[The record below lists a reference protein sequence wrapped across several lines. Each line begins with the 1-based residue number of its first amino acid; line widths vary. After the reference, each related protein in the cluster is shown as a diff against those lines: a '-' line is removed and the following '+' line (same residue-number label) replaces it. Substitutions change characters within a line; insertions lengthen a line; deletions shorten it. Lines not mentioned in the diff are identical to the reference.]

1 MIQGP
6 DPVQTGG
13 TVQDGIVIGE
23 GVVLD
28 ARPASFITRAM
39 GALLDFLVIGVVL
52 VAALLVGGLWFLENA
67 ALGED
72 IASVVYVVT
81 TVVVMVGVP
90 VTVETLSRGRSVGKL
105 ACGIRV
111 VRDDGGPVRFRHALV
126 RALVGVIELWLTLG
140 GVAVIASLANAKGK
154 RLGDIAAGTYAVRVR
169 GGRPLSA
176 PIVMPQ
182 ALAAWARTADMRRLP
197 DGLAL
202 AARQMLGRATRLA
215 PESRIR
221 LADDLAGRIEQY
233 VAPGPPPGT
242 HSEAFLHAVLAE
254 RRERE
259 LATGQR
265 ERRRAEEQAELLHR
279 LPFAVADPP
288 R

>member
-1 MIQGP
+1 
-6 DPVQTGG
+6 
-13 TVQDGIVIGE
+13 VQDGIVIGE

-28 ARPASFITRAM
+28 ARPASFITRGM
-39 GALLDFLVIGVVL
+39 GAILDFLITGAVIVV
-52 VAALLVGGLWFLENA
+52 ALLVGGMWFLENA
-67 ALGED
+67 MLGAD
-72 IASVVYVVT
+72 IASVVYVLM
-81 TVVVMVGVP
+81 TVLVMVGIP

-126 RALVGVIELWLTLG
+126 RALVGVLELWITLG
-140 GVAVIASLANAKGK
+140 GVAAITSLANAKGK
-154 RLGDIAAGTYAVRVR
+154 RLGDLAAGTYAVRVR
-169 GGRPLSA
+169 GGRPPSA

-182 ALAAWARTADMRRLP
+182 SLAGWAHTADMRRLP

-202 AARQMLGRATRLA
+202 AARQLLGRAARLS
-215 PESRIR
+215 PESRAR
-221 LADDLAGRIEQY
+221 LGDDLAGQIERY

-242 HSEAFLHAVLAE
+242 HPEAFLHAVLVE
-254 RRERE
+254 RRDRE
-259 LATGQR
+259 LAAG
-265 ERRRAEEQAELLHR
+265 RRDRARAEEQAQLLHR

>member
-1 MIQGP
+1 
-6 DPVQTGG
+6 
-13 TVQDGIVIGE
+13 
-23 GVVLD
+23 VV
-28 ARPASFITRAM
+28 
-39 GALLDFLVIGVVL
+39 
-52 VAALLVGGLWFLENA
+52 
-67 ALGED
+67 
-72 IASVVYVVT
+72 
-81 TVVVMVGVP
+81 VGVP

-126 RALVGVIELWLTLG
+126 RALIGVFELWLTFG
-140 GVAVIASLANAKGK
+140 GIAAIASLSNAKGK

-169 GGRPLSA
+169 GGKPLSA
-176 PIVMPQ
+176 PVVMPQ
-182 ALAAWARTADMRRLP
+182 SLAAWAHTADMRRLP

-202 AARQMLGRATRLA
+202 AARQLLGRAARLA
-215 PESRIR
+215 PDSRAR
-221 LADDLAGRIEQY
+221 LADDLAGRIEPY

-242 HSEAFLHAVLAE
+242 HPEAFLHAVLAE

-259 LATGQR
+259 LAAGQR
-265 ERRRAEEQAELLHR
+265 ERKRAEEQAELLHR

>member
-1 MIQGP
+1 
-6 DPVQTGG
+6 
-13 TVQDGIVIGE
+13 VQDGIVIGE

-28 ARPASFITRAM
+28 ARPASFITRGM
-39 GALLDFLVIGVVL
+39 GAMLDFIVVGAAIWIFLSIGGIWFFEVATMSQDLALIIFSVASAAVV
-52 VAALLVGGLWFLENA
+52 
-67 ALGED
+67 
-72 IASVVYVVT
+72 
-81 TVVVMVGVP
+81 VGVP

-111 VRDDGGPVRFRHALV
+111 VRDDGGPVRFRHTLV
-126 RALVGVIELWLTLG
+126 RALVGVIELWLTFG
-140 GVAVIASLANAKGK
+140 GIAAIASLSNAKGK

-169 GGRPLSA
+169 GGKPPSA
-176 PIVMPQ
+176 PVVMPQ
-182 ALAAWARTADMRRLP
+182 SLAAWAHTADMRRLP

-202 AARQMLGRATRLA
+202 AARQLLGRAARLA
-215 PESRIR
+215 PESRAR
-221 LADDLAGRIEQY
+221 LADDLAGRIEPY

-242 HSEAFLHAVLAE
+242 HPEAFLHAVLAE

-259 LATGQR
+259 LASGQR
-265 ERRRAEEQAELLHR
+265 ERKRAEEQAELLHR

>member
-1 MIQGP
+1 M
-6 DPVQTGG
+6 
-13 TVQDGIVIGE
+13 QDGIVIGE

-28 ARPASFITRAM
+28 ARPASFITRGM
-39 GALLDFLVIGVVL
+39 GAMLDFLVIG
-52 VAALLVGGLWFLENA
+52 AAIWIILAVGGIWFFEVA
-67 ALGED
+67 SMSQD
-72 IASVVYVVT
+72 IALIVFAVASA
-81 TVVVMVGVP
+81 VVVVGVP
-90 VTVETLSRGRSVGKL
+90 VTIETLTRGRSVGKL

-126 RALVGVIELWLTLG
+126 RALIGVFELWLTFG
-140 GVAVIASLANAKGK
+140 GIAAVTSLANAKGK
-154 RLGDIAAGTYAVRVR
+154 RLGDLAAGTYAVRVR
-169 GGRPLSA
+169 GGTQTSA

-182 ALAAWARTADMRRLP
+182 SLAGWAQMADMRRLP

-202 AARQMLGRATRLA
+202 AARQFLGRAARLA
-215 PESRIR
+215 PESRAR
-221 LADDLAGRIEQY
+221 LADDLAGRIERF

-242 HSEAFLHAVLAE
+242 HPEAFLHAVLAE

-259 LATGQR
+259 LDAGQR
-265 ERRRAEEQAELLHR
+265 ERNRIEEQAELLHR

>member
-1 MIQGP
+1 
-6 DPVQTGG
+6 
-13 TVQDGIVIGE
+13 VQDGIVIGE

-39 GALLDFLVIGVVL
+39 GAMLDFLVVGAVV
-52 VAALLVGGLWFLENA
+52 ATALTVGGLWFFEA
-67 ALGED
+67 ATLSED
-72 IASVVYVVT
+72 LALIVFAVASAL
-81 TVVVMVGVP
+81 VVVGLP

-126 RALVGVIELWLTLG
+126 RALIGVFELWLTFG
-140 GVAVIASLANAKGK
+140 GIAAVASLANAKGK
-154 RLGDIAAGTYAVRVR
+154 RLGDLAAGTYAVRVR
-169 GGRPLSA
+169 GGRPPSA

-182 ALAAWARTADMRRLP
+182 ALASWAHTADMRRLP

-202 AARQMLGRATRLA
+202 AARQLLGRAARLS
-215 PESRIR
+215 PESRAR
-221 LADDLAGRIEQY
+221 LGDDLAGQVERY

-242 HSEAFLHAVLAE
+242 HPEAFLHAVLSE

-259 LATGQR
+259 LAAGQR

>member
-1 MIQGP
+1 M
-6 DPVQTGG
+6 
-13 TVQDGIVIGE
+13 QDGIVIGE

-39 GALLDFLVIGVVL
+39 GAMLDFLVIGAVITVTLVVGA
-52 VAALLVGGLWFLENA
+52 VWFLENA
-67 ALGED
+67 VLGED
-72 IASVVYVVT
+72 VAMVVYVLAN
-81 TVVVMVGVP
+81 VVVMVGLP

-126 RALVGVIELWLTLG
+126 RALIGVIELWLTFG
-140 GVAVIASLANAKGK
+140 GIAAIASLSNAKGK
-154 RLGDIAAGTYAVRVR
+154 RLGDLAAGTYAVRVR
-169 GGRPLSA
+169 GGKPPSA
-176 PIVMPQ
+176 PVVMPQ
-182 ALAAWARTADMRRLP
+182 SLASWAHTADMRRLP

-202 AARQMLGRATRLA
+202 AARQLLGRAARLA
-215 PESRIR
+215 PESRAR
-221 LADDLAGRIEQY
+221 LADDLAGRIEPY
-233 VAPGPPPGT
+233 VAPGPPAGT
-242 HSEAFLHAVLAE
+242 HPEAFLHAVLAE

-259 LATGQR
+259 LAAGQR
-265 ERRRAEEQAELLHR
+265 ERKRAEEQAELLHR

>member
-1 MIQGP
+1 M
-6 DPVQTGG
+6 
-13 TVQDGIVIGE
+13 QDGIVIGE

-39 GALLDFLVIGVVL
+39 GAMLDFLVIGVV
-52 VAALLVGGLWFLENA
+52 VFVLLVVGGIWFLETA
-67 ALGED
+67 TASQDVAL
-72 IASVVYVVT
+72 IVYSVASAVIV
-81 TVVVMVGVP
+81 VGVP
-90 VTVETLSRGRSVGKL
+90 VTVETLTRGRSVGKL

-126 RALVGVIELWLTLG
+126 RALIGVFELWMTFG
-140 GVAVIASLANAKGK
+140 GIAAIVSLSNAKGK
-154 RLGDIAAGTYAVRVR
+154 RLGDLAAGTYAVRVR
-169 GGRPLSA
+169 GGKPPSA
-176 PIVMPQ
+176 PVVMPQ
-182 ALAAWARTADMRRLP
+182 SLAAWAHTADMRRLP

-202 AARQMLGRATRLA
+202 AARQLLGRAARLA
-215 PESRIR
+215 PESRAR
-221 LADDLAGRIEQY
+221 LADDLAGRVEPY

-242 HSEAFLHAVLAE
+242 HPEAFLHAVLAE

-259 LATGQR
+259 LAAGQR

>member
-1 MIQGP
+1 M
-6 DPVQTGG
+6 
-13 TVQDGIVIGE
+13 QDGIVIGE

-39 GALLDFLVIGVVL
+39 GAMLDFLVVGAVI
-52 VAALLVGGLWFLENA
+52 VAALVLGGVWFFENA
-67 ALGED
+67 MMGED
-72 IASVVYVVT
+72 AAAVAYVVAN
-81 TVVVMVGVP
+81 VVVMVGVP
-90 VTVETLSRGRSVGKL
+90 VTVETLTRGRSVGKL

-126 RALVGVIELWLTLG
+126 RALVGVIELWLSFG
-140 GVAVIASLANAKGK
+140 SIAAITSLANAKGK

-169 GGRPLSA
+169 GGRPPSA
-176 PIVMPQ
+176 PVVMPQ
-182 ALAAWARTADMRRLP
+182 SLAAWAHTADMRRLP

-202 AARQMLGRATRLA
+202 AARQLLGRAARLA
-215 PESRIR
+215 PDSRAR
-221 LADDLAGRIEQY
+221 LADDLAGRIEPY

-242 HSEAFLHAVLAE
+242 HPEAFLHAVLAE

-259 LATGQR
+259 LAAGQR
-265 ERRRAEEQAELLHR
+265 ERKRAEEQSELLHR

>member
-1 MIQGP
+1 M
-6 DPVQTGG
+6 
-13 TVQDGIVIGE
+13 QDGIVIGE

-28 ARPASFITRAM
+28 ARPASFITRGM
-39 GALLDFLVIGVVL
+39 GAMLDFLIIGAVIVT
-52 VAALLVGGLWFLENA
+52 ALIVGGIWFLENA

-72 IASVVYVVT
+72 IALVVYVLAN
-81 TVVVMVGVP
+81 VVVMVGIP
-90 VTVETLSRGRSVGKL
+90 VTIETLTRGRSVGKL

-140 GVAVIASLANAKGK
+140 GIAAVTSLANAKGK
-154 RLGDIAAGTYAVRVR
+154 RLGDLAAGTYAVRVR
-169 GGRPLSA
+169 GGRPPSA
-176 PIVMPQ
+176 PVVMPQ
-182 ALAAWARTADMRRLP
+182 TLASWAQTSDMRRLP

-202 AARQMLGRATRLA
+202 AARQFLGRAARLA
-215 PESRIR
+215 PESRAQ
-221 LADDLAGRIEQY
+221 LADDLAGRIEPY

-242 HSEAFLHAVLAE
+242 HPEAFLHAVLAE

-259 LATGQR
+259 RGAGER
-265 ERRRAEEQAELLHR
+265 ERRRAAEQAELLHR

>member
-1 MIQGP
+1 M
-6 DPVQTGG
+6 
-13 TVQDGIVIGE
+13 QDGIVIGE

-39 GALLDFLVIGVVL
+39 GAMLDFLVIGAVVTI
-52 VAALLVGGLWFLENA
+52 LLIVGAVWFLETA
-67 ALGED
+67 TLSEDVALIVYAVASAV
-72 IASVVYVVT
+72 IA
-81 TVVVMVGVP
+81 VGIP

-126 RALVGVIELWLTLG
+126 RALIGVFELWMTFG
-140 GVAVIASLANAKGK
+140 GIAAIASLSNAKGK
-154 RLGDIAAGTYAVRVR
+154 RLGDLAAGTYAVRVR
-169 GGRPLSA
+169 GGKPLSA

-182 ALAAWARTADMRRLP
+182 SLAAWASTADMRRLP

-202 AARQMLGRATRLA
+202 AARQMLGRAARLA
-215 PESRIR
+215 PESRAR
-221 LADDLAGRIEQY
+221 LADDLAGRIEPY

-242 HSEAFLHAVLAE
+242 HPEAFLHAVLAE

-259 LATGQR
+259 LGAGQR
-265 ERRRAEEQAELLHR
+265 ERKRAEEQAKLLHR

>member
-1 MIQGP
+1 M
-6 DPVQTGG
+6 
-13 TVQDGIVIGE
+13 QDGIVIGE

-39 GALLDFLVIGVVL
+39 GAMLDFLVIGAVITVTLVVGA
-52 VAALLVGGLWFLENA
+52 VWFLENA
-67 ALGED
+67 VLGED
-72 IASVVYVVT
+72 VAMVVYVLAN
-81 TVVVMVGVP
+81 VVVMVGVP

-126 RALVGVIELWLTLG
+126 RALIGVIELWLTFG
-140 GVAVIASLANAKGK
+140 GIAAIASLSNAKGK
-154 RLGDIAAGTYAVRVR
+154 RLGDLAAGTYAVRVR
-169 GGRPLSA
+169 GGKPPSA
-176 PIVMPQ
+176 PVVMPQ
-182 ALAAWARTADMRRLP
+182 SLASWAHTADMRRLP

-202 AARQMLGRATRLA
+202 AARQLLGRAARLA
-215 PESRIR
+215 PESRAR
-221 LADDLAGRIEQY
+221 LADDLAGRIEPY
-233 VAPGPPPGT
+233 VAPGPPAGT
-242 HSEAFLHAVLAE
+242 HPEAFLHAVLAE

-259 LATGQR
+259 LAAGQR
-265 ERRRAEEQAELLHR
+265 ERKRAEEQAELLHR

>member
-1 MIQGP
+1 
-6 DPVQTGG
+6 
-13 TVQDGIVIGE
+13 VQDGIVIGE

-39 GALLDFLVIGVVL
+39 GGMLDFLVIVAVF
-52 VAALLVGGLWFLENA
+52 VAALIIGGIWFFENA
-67 ALGED
+67 MLGED
-72 IASVVYVVT
+72 IATVVYILVNVA
-81 TVVVMVGVP
+81 VMVAIP
-90 VTVETLSRGRSVGKL
+90 VTVETLSRGRSLGKL

-126 RALVGVIELWLTLG
+126 RALVGVIELWLTFG
-140 GVAVIASLANAKGK
+140 GIAAIASLANAKGK

-169 GGRPLSA
+169 GGKQPSA

-182 ALAAWARTADMRRLP
+182 SLAAWAHTADMRRLP

-202 AARQMLGRATRLA
+202 AARQLLGRAARLA
-215 PESRIR
+215 PESRAR
-221 LADDLAGRIEQY
+221 LGDDLAGQIERY

-242 HSEAFLHAVLAE
+242 HPEAFLHAVLAE

-259 LATGQR
+259 LVAGQR
-265 ERRRAEEQAELLHR
+265 ERKRAEEQSELLHR
-279 LPFAVADPP
+279 LPFAVPDPP

>member
-1 MIQGP
+1 M
-6 DPVQTGG
+6 
-13 TVQDGIVIGE
+13 QDGIVIGE

-39 GALLDFLVIGVVL
+39 GAMLDFIVLGVVIGI
-52 VAALLVGGLWFLENA
+52 AAGVGGLWFLETASVSEDA
-67 ALGED
+67 AL
-72 IASVVYVVT
+72 IIWAVASA
-81 TVVVMVGVP
+81 VVVVGVP

-126 RALVGVIELWLTLG
+126 RALIGIFELWLTFG
-140 GVAVIASLANAKGK
+140 GIAAVVSLANAKGK
-154 RLGDIAAGTYAVRVR
+154 RLGDLAAGTYAVRVR
-169 GGRPLSA
+169 GGRPPSA
-176 PIVMPQ
+176 PVVMPQ
-182 ALAAWARTADMRRLP
+182 SLAAWAHTADMRRLP

-202 AARQMLGRATRLA
+202 AARQLLGRAARLA
-215 PESRIR
+215 PESRAQ
-221 LADDLAGRIEQY
+221 LADDLAGRIEPY

-242 HSEAFLHAVLAE
+242 HPEAFLHAVLAE

-259 LATGQR
+259 LEAGR
-265 ERRRAEEQAELLHR
+265 RDRRRAQEQAELLHR

>member
-1 MIQGP
+1 M
-6 DPVQTGG
+6 
-13 TVQDGIVIGE
+13 QDGIVIGE

-39 GALLDFLVIGVVL
+39 GAMLDFLVIGAVL
-52 VAALLVGGLWFLENA
+52 VTALILGGVWFLENA

-72 IASVVYVVT
+72 AATIIYVVA
-81 TVVVMVGVP
+81 TVVIMVGIP

-126 RALVGVIELWLTLG
+126 RALVGVIELWLTVG
-140 GVAVIASLANAKGK
+140 GIAAIASLSNAKGK
-154 RLGDIAAGTYAVRVR
+154 RLGDLAAGTYAVRVR
-169 GGRPLSA
+169 GGKPVSA

-182 ALAAWARTADMRRLP
+182 SLAAWAHTADMRRLP

-202 AARQMLGRATRLA
+202 AARQLLGRAGRLA
-215 PESRIR
+215 PESRAT
-221 LADDLAGRIEQY
+221 LGDDLAGRIEKY

-242 HSEAFLHAVLAE
+242 HPEAFLHAVLAE

-259 LATGQR
+259 LVTGQR
-265 ERRRAEEQAELLHR
+265 ERKRAEEQSELLHR

>member
-1 MIQGP
+1 M
-6 DPVQTGG
+6 
-13 TVQDGIVIGE
+13 QDGIVIGE

-28 ARPASFITRAM
+28 ARPASFITRGM
-39 GALLDFLVIGVVL
+39 GAMLDFLIIGTVIVV
-52 VAALLVGGLWFLENA
+52 ALILGGIWFFQSA
-67 ALGED
+67 TMGED
-72 IASVVYVVT
+72 LAMVVYVLATVT
-81 TVVVMVGVP
+81 AMVGIP

-126 RALVGVIELWLTLG
+126 RALIGVIELWLTFG
-140 GVAVIASLANAKGK
+140 GIAAIASLSNAKGK
-154 RLGDIAAGTYAVRVR
+154 RLGDLAAGTYAVRVR
-169 GGRPLSA
+169 GGRPASA

-182 ALAAWARTADMRRLP
+182 ALASWAHTADMRRLP

-202 AARQMLGRATRLA
+202 AARQMLGRAARLS
-215 PESRIR
+215 PESRAR
-221 LADDLAGRIEQY
+221 LGDDLAGQIERY

-242 HSEAFLHAVLAE
+242 HPEAFLHAVLAE

-259 LATGQR
+259 LAAGRR
-265 ERRRAEEQAELLHR
+265 ERKRAEEQAQLLHR

>member
-1 MIQGP
+1 M
-6 DPVQTGG
+6 
-13 TVQDGIVIGE
+13 QDGIVIGE

-39 GALLDFLVIGVVL
+39 GAMLDFLILVVVVTIVLASAGV
-52 VAALLVGGLWFLENA
+52 WFLETA
-67 ALGED
+67 TMSEDLAL
-72 IASVVYVVT
+72 ITFSVVSAF
-81 TVVVMVGVP
+81 VVVGLP

-126 RALVGVIELWLTLG
+126 RALVGVFELWLTIG
-140 GVAVIASLANAKGK
+140 GVAAIASMANAKGK
-154 RLGDIAAGTYAVRVR
+154 RLGDLAAGTYAVRVR
-169 GGRPLSA
+169 GGTPLSA

-182 ALAAWARTADMRRLP
+182 ALAAWAHTADMRRLP

-202 AARQMLGRATRLA
+202 AARQLLGRAARLA
-215 PESRIR
+215 PGSRAR
-221 LADDLAGRIEQY
+221 LADDLAGRIERY

-242 HSEAFLHAVLAE
+242 HPEAFLHAVLAE
-254 RRERE
+254 RRDRE
-259 LATGQR
+259 LAAGQR
-265 ERRRAEEQAELLHR
+265 ERKRAEEQAELLHR

>member
-1 MIQGP
+1 M
-6 DPVQTGG
+6 
-13 TVQDGIVIGE
+13 QDGIVIGE

-39 GALLDFLVIGVVL
+39 GAMLDFIVIGVVVTAIL
-52 VAALLVGGLWFLENA
+52 VASAVWFLETATLSEDVAVIVIAVASA
-67 ALGED
+67 A
-72 IASVVYVVT
+72 IV
-81 TVVVMVGVP
+81 VGVP

-126 RALVGVIELWLTLG
+126 RALIGVFELWMTFG
-140 GVAVIASLANAKGK
+140 GIAAIASLSNAKGK
-154 RLGDIAAGTYAVRVR
+154 RLGDLAAGTYAVRVR
-169 GGRPLSA
+169 GGKPLSA

-182 ALAAWARTADMRRLP
+182 SLAAWARTADMRRLP

-202 AARQMLGRATRLA
+202 AARQMLGRAVRLA
-215 PESRIR
+215 PESRAR
-221 LADDLAGRIEQY
+221 LADDLAGRIEPY

-242 HSEAFLHAVLAE
+242 HPEAFLHAVLAE

-259 LATGQR
+259 LGAGQR

>member
-1 MIQGP
+1 M
-6 DPVQTGG
+6 
-13 TVQDGIVIGE
+13 QDGIVIGE

-39 GALLDFLVIGVVL
+39 GAMLDFLVIGAV
-52 VAALLVGGLWFLENA
+52 VAAVLIVGAVWFVENA
-67 ALGED
+67 VLGED
-72 IASVVYVVT
+72 IAAIVYVLAN
-81 TVVVMVGVP
+81 VVVMVGIP

-126 RALVGVIELWLTLG
+126 RALIGVIELWLTFG
-140 GVAVIASLANAKGK
+140 GIAAIASLSNAKGK
-154 RLGDIAAGTYAVRVR
+154 RLGDLAAGTYAVRVR
-169 GGRPLSA
+169 GGKPPSA
-176 PIVMPQ
+176 PVVMPQ
-182 ALAAWARTADMRRLP
+182 SLAAWAHTADMRRLP

-202 AARQMLGRATRLA
+202 AARQMLGRAARLA
-215 PESRIR
+215 PESRAR
-221 LADDLAGRIEQY
+221 LADDLAGRIEPY
-233 VAPGPPPGT
+233 VAPGPPTGT
-242 HSEAFLHAVLAE
+242 HPEAFLHAVLAE

-259 LATGQR
+259 LAAGQR
-265 ERRRAEEQAELLHR
+265 ERRRAQEQAELLHR

>member
-1 MIQGP
+1 M
-6 DPVQTGG
+6 
-13 TVQDGIVIGE
+13 QDGIVIGE

-39 GALLDFLVIGVVL
+39 GAMLDFLIL
-52 VAALLVGGLWFLENA
+52 VA
-67 ALGED
+67 
-72 IASVVYVVT
+72 VVT
-81 TVVVMVGVP
+81 LVLILSGVWISQAATMSQDLVVIIVSLVIAAVVVGLP
-90 VTVETLSRGRSVGKL
+90 VTIETLSRGRSIGKL

-126 RALVGVIELWLTLG
+126 RALIGVFELWLTFG
-140 GVAVIASLANAKGK
+140 GIAAIASLANAKGK

-169 GGRPLSA
+169 GGRQPSA

-182 ALAAWARTADMRRLP
+182 SLASWAHTADMRRLP

-202 AARQMLGRATRLA
+202 AARQLLGRAARLA
-215 PESRIR
+215 PESRAR
-221 LADDLAGRIEQY
+221 LGDDLAGQIERY

-242 HSEAFLHAVLAE
+242 HPEAFLHAVLAE

-259 LATGQR
+259 LVAGQR
-265 ERRRAEEQAELLHR
+265 ERKRAEEQSELLHR
-279 LPFAVADPP
+279 LPFAVPDPP

>member
-1 MIQGP
+1 
-6 DPVQTGG
+6 
-13 TVQDGIVIGE
+13 VQDGIVIGE

-39 GALLDFLVIGVVL
+39 GAMLDFLIIGVVIGVALSVGGIWLLETATLSQDLALIVFSVASAVL
-52 VAALLVGGLWFLENA
+52 V
-67 ALGED
+67 
-72 IASVVYVVT
+72 
-81 TVVVMVGVP
+81 VGVP

-126 RALVGVIELWLTLG
+126 RALIGVFELWMTFG
-140 GVAVIASLANAKGK
+140 GIAAIASLANAKGK

-169 GGRPLSA
+169 GGRPPSA
-176 PIVMPQ
+176 PVVMPQ
-182 ALAAWARTADMRRLP
+182 ALASWAHTADMRRLP

-202 AARQMLGRATRLA
+202 AARQMLGRAARLA
-215 PESRIR
+215 PESRAR
-221 LADDLAGRIEQY
+221 LADDLAGRIEPY

-242 HSEAFLHAVLAE
+242 HPEAFLHAVLAE

-259 LATGQR
+259 LGAGQR
-265 ERRRAEEQAELLHR
+265 ERKRAEEQAELLHR

>member
-1 MIQGP
+1 VTP
-6 DPVQTGG
+6 EPSDPTGG

-28 ARPASFITRAM
+28 ARPASFITRGM
-39 GALLDFLVIGVVL
+39 GAMLDFLVIGAVIVTAL
-52 VAALLVGGLWFLENA
+52 VVGGIWFFDNVV
-67 ALGED
+67 LGED
-72 IASVVYVVT
+72 VAMVVYVLAS
-81 TVVVMVGVP
+81 VVVMVVIP

-126 RALVGVIELWLTLG
+126 RGLIGVIELWLTLG
-140 GVAVIASLANAKGK
+140 GIAAIASLANAKGK

-169 GGRPLSA
+169 GGKQLSA

-182 ALAAWARTADMRRLP
+182 SLAAWAHTADMRRLP

-202 AARQMLGRATRLA
+202 AARQLLGRAARLA
-215 PESRIR
+215 PESRAR
-221 LADDLAGRIEQY
+221 LGDDLAGQIERY

-242 HSEAFLHAVLAE
+242 HPEAFLHAVLAE

-259 LATGQR
+259 LVAGQR
-265 ERRRAEEQAELLHR
+265 ERKRAEEQSELLHR
-279 LPFAVADPP
+279 LPFAVPDPP